1 MSLVC
6 LSSANC
12 FRALLCIIFRKGFLL
27 GWQPCRPIW
36 CSVRRMVWA
45 LTGWP
50 PTPSTSAALLAT
62 LICLLPNHN
71 LWIWRW
77 ARALNFFGR
86 PWRGLFWVEPV
97 LLKHCMVLATCCSSV
112 SGSWQS
118 SYSLRHLYVEC
129 KTGANVSVPM
139 CLGPPSRGQ
148 KAPLR
153 IHKSCLLH
161 MSSRTQHTGG
171 IHKAVSCICN
181 SNIQG
186 CSTLGDPHPVL
197 TVPSFPPPLTTENS
211 LKNPCNVICTNK

>member
-1 MSLVC
+1 MCIFNINGSRHC
-6 LSSANC
+6 LWSGHKQHRYICSNSQQYIVWVK
-12 FRALLCIIFRKGFLL
+12 IIHFYVMPKIIRIL
-27 GWQPCRPIW
+27 RS
-36 CSVRRMVWA
+36 CSMKIFCTVNISKR
-45 LTGWP
+45 
-50 PTPSTSAALLAT
+50 
-62 LICLLPNHN
+62 N
-71 LWIWRW
+71 
-77 ARALNFFGR
+77 
-86 PWRGLFWVEPV
+86 
-97 LLKHCMVLATCCSSV
+97 
-112 SGSWQS
+112 
-118 SYSLRHLYVEC
+118 C